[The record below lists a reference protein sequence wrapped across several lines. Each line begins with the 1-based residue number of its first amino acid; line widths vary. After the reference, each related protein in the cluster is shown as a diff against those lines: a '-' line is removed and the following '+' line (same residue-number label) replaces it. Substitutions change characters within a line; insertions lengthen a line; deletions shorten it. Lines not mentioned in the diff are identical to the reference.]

1 MDHRPKDISNLV
13 DRTVRMAVVRGED
26 IVYYEGKL
34 DRRWGGYMISNPLV
48 IYPDGREER
57 KRGHKAVMERDFEE
71 GRLEVVEQQRLVR
84 NVY

>member
-1 MDHRPKDISNLV
+1 
-13 DRTVRMAVVRGED
+13 
-26 IVYYEGKL
+26 
-34 DRRWGGYMISNPLV
+34 MISNPLV

-57 KRGHKAVMERDFEE
+57 RSGHKAVMERDFEE